1 MVEEKGGDFMYEVTK
16 IADWFLAYNDF
27 MKTNQGADGISH
39 LKLQKL
45 LYYAQSAFLALKDE
59 PLFPNDIIA
68 WNHGPVVEE
77 IYHKYKKY
85 GSNDID
91 EFSEVKIDAETEKV
105 LTEVYN
111 VFGEYSA
118 WGLRNLTHTE
128 APWCNTSRNGVILQ
142 ELMKESFKENY
153 VQ

>member
-1 MVEEKGGDFMYEVTK
+1 MYDVKE

-27 MKTNQGADGISH
+27 MKTNQGADGISN

-45 LYYAQSAFLALKDE
+45 LYYAQSAFLALKDK
-59 PLFPNDIIA
+59 PLFSNDIIA

-91 EFSEVKIDAETEKV
+91 EFSAVKIDAETEKV

-128 APWCNTSRNGVILQ
+128 TPWRNTSRNGVILQ

>member
-1 MVEEKGGDFMYEVTK
+1 MYDVKE

-27 MKTNQGADGISH
+27 MKTNQGADGISN

-45 LYYAQSAFLALKDE
+45 LYYAQSAFLALKNT
-59 PLFPNDIIA
+59 PLFSNDIVA
-68 WNHGPVVEE
+68 WNHGPVIEE
-77 IYHKYKKY
+77 IYHKYKEY
-85 GSNDID
+85 GFNDID
-91 EFSEVKIDAETEKV
+91 KFDEVKIDEDTEKL

-128 APWCNTSRNGVILQ
+128 KPWLSTNKNSIISQ

-153 VQ
+153 V